1 MLSGDGDGLGVGVG
15 VGVGVLVGVGEGI
28 TGQVAPITTQS
39 MIAKFGDLSPLYE
52 TYQIEHSPSS
62 ADVPDIRAVRSLSTV
77 DPQDDPPLPGI
88 VCHQLILMFCIS
100 LLKPLAM
107 HSRLPELHE
116 ILQGL
121 VAAIAGLIEN
131 QGRTMTLDSTSGR
144 RRVIE
149 FLR

>member
-1 MLSGDGDGLGVGVG
+1 MLSGEGDGIGVG

-39 MIAKFGDLSPLYE
+39 IIAKFGDLSPLYE
-52 TYQIEHSPSS
+52 TYQIEHSPSL

-116 ILQGL
+116 MFQGL
-121 VAAIAGLIEN
+121 VAAIAGPIES
-131 QGRTMTLDSTSGR
+131 QGRTMTLESASGR
-144 RRVIE
+144 RRFIGS
-149 FLR
+149 LR